1 MFQKI
6 KIIVKDRIM
15 KKLLICIDVQ
25 NSFIDGE
32 LGSEQA
38 KNIVPNVVKK
48 IEEFN
53 NGLIITTQDTHY
65 DNYMDT
71 PEGKYLPVP
80 HCIAGTDGWKIN
92 DDIQDAINQR
102 IAIDGVSSMNIKK
115 PTFGSMSLANFIDSY
130 VRSLDENEDV
140 NIEICGIVSSIC
152 VISNALLIKTM
163 LYDLNRVTISVI
175 KDCCAGLNDYN
186 HEAAME
192 VMKSC
197 QINVI

>member
-6 KIIVKDRIM
+6 KIIVKDRNM
-15 KKLLICIDVQ
+15 KNLLLVIDTQ
-25 NSFIDGE
+25 NDFIDGV

-38 KNIVPNVVKK
+38 VDTVPNIVKK

-53 NGLIITTQDTHY
+53 NGIIITTQDTHEA
-65 DNYMDT
+65 NYMET
-71 PEGKYLPVP
+71 PEGKNLPVA
-80 HCIAGTDGWKIN
+80 HCIIGSEGWLLN
-92 DDIQDAINQR
+92 SDIVNAINSR
-102 IAIDGVSSMNIKK
+102 ISLKGVSTINIKK
-115 PTFGSMSLANFIDSY
+115 PTFGSIELANVVNNL
-130 VRSLDENEDV
+130 VRSTDENV
-140 NIEICGIVSSIC
+140 NIEICGFVSSIC

-163 LYDLNRVTISVI
+163 LYDLNRVTISVL

-186 HEAAME
+186 HEAALE

>member
-6 KIIVKDRIM
+6 KLVLKNKKNMSKNILII
-15 KKLLICIDVQ
+15 IDTQ
-25 NSFIDGE
+25 NDFIDGI

-38 KNIVPNVVKK
+38 VDTVPNIVKK

-53 NGLIITTQDTHY
+53 DGIIITTQDTHES
-65 DNYMDT
+65 NYMET
-71 PEGKYLPVP
+71 PEGKSLPIP
-80 HCIAGTDGWKIN
+80 HCIKGSEGWEINSDVMNAIQERIKIE
-92 DDIQDAINQR
+92 
-102 IAIDGVSSMNIKK
+102 GVSTINIQKL
-115 PTFGSMSLANFIDSY
+115 TFGSIALANVIDNI
-130 VRSLDENEDV
+130 VRSTDEDV
-140 NIEICGIVSSIC
+140 NIEICGFVSSIC

-163 LYDLNRVTISVI
+163 LYDLNRVTISVL

-186 HEAAME
+186 HEAAFE

>member
-1 MFQKI
+1 
-6 KIIVKDRIM
+6 M
-15 KKLLICIDVQ
+15 KNLLLVIDVQ

-38 KNIVPNVVKK
+38 VDTVPNIVKK

-53 NGLIITTQDTHY
+53 NGIIITTQDTHEA
-65 DNYMDT
+65 NYMET
-71 PEGKYLPVP
+71 PEGKNLPVS
-80 HCIAGTDGWKIN
+80 HCIRGSEGWEINSDVMNAIQERIKIEG
-92 DDIQDAINQR
+92 ITTINVQ
-102 IAIDGVSSMNIKK
+102 K
-115 PTFGSMSLANFIDSY
+115 PTFGSVELANVVNNL
-130 VRSLDENEDV
+130 VRSTDEDV
-140 NIEICGIVSSIC
+140 NIEICGFVSSIC

-163 LYDLNRVTISVI
+163 LYDLNRVTISVL

-186 HEAAME
+186 HEAALE

>member
-1 MFQKI
+1 
-6 KIIVKDRIM
+6 M

-32 LGSEQA
+32 LGNEQA
-38 KNIVPNVVKK
+38 VDTVPNIVKK

-53 NGLIITTQDTHY
+53 NGIIITTQDTHET
-65 DNYMDT
+65 NYMET
-71 PEGKYLPVP
+71 PEGKNLPVP
-80 HCIAGTDGWKIN
+80 HCIKGSEGWEINSDVMNAIQERIKIE
-92 DDIQDAINQR
+92 
-102 IAIDGVSSMNIKK
+102 GVSTINIQK
-115 PTFGSMSLANFIDSY
+115 PTFGSIALANVIDNI
-130 VRSLDENEDV
+130 VRSTDEDV
-140 NIEICGIVSSIC
+140 NIEICGFCTDIC

-163 LYDLNRVTISVI
+163 LYDLNRVTISVL

-186 HEAAME
+186 HEAALE

>member
-1 MFQKI
+1 
-6 KIIVKDRIM
+6 M

-38 KNIVPNVVKK
+38 VDTVPNIVKK
-48 IEEFN
+48 IKEFN
-53 NGLIITTQDTHY
+53 NGIIITTQDTHES
-65 DNYMDT
+65 DYMET
-71 PEGKYLPVP
+71 PEGKSLPVP
-80 HCIAGTDGWKIN
+80 HCIRGSEGWEINSDVMNAIQERIKIK
-92 DDIQDAINQR
+92 
-102 IAIDGVSSMNIKK
+102 GVSTINVQK
-115 PTFGSMSLANFIDSY
+115 PTFGSIELANIVNNL
-130 VRSLDENEDV
+130 VRSTDEDI
-140 NIEICGIVSSIC
+140 NIEICGFVSSIC

-163 LYDLNRVTISVI
+163 LYNLNRVTISVL

-186 HEAAME
+186 HNAAIE

>member
-1 MFQKI
+1 
-6 KIIVKDRIM
+6 M

-38 KNIVPNVVKK
+38 VDTVPSIVKK

-53 NGLIITTQDTHY
+53 DGIIITTQDTHES
-65 DNYMDT
+65 NYMET
-71 PEGKYLPVP
+71 PEGKSLPVP
-80 HCIAGTDGWKIN
+80 HCIRGSEGWEINSDVMNAIQERIKIEG
-92 DDIQDAINQR
+92 ISTINVQ
-102 IAIDGVSSMNIKK
+102 K
-115 PTFGSMSLANFIDSY
+115 PTFGSIALMNVVDSF
-130 VRSLDENEDV
+130 VRSTNEDV
-140 NIEICGIVSSIC
+140 NIEICGFVSSIC
-152 VISNALLIKTM
+152 VLSNALLIKTM
-163 LYDLNRVTISVI
+163 LYDLDRVTISVL

-186 HEAAME
+186 HEAALE